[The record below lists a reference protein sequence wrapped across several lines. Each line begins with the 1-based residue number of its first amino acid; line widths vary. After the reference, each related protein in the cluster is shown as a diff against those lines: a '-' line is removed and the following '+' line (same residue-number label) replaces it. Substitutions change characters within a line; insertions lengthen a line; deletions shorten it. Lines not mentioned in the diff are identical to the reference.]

1 MPNYSLSGGA
11 RADINEVLLFISADD
26 PDSAISFYLRLEA
39 AFRMLGENPKAG
51 RERPEL
57 NEGLRSFP
65 VGSYLIFYRIWAGKL
80 TITRVLHGA
89 RDLDEIFS

>member
-1 MPNYSLSGGA
+1 M
-11 RADINEVLLFISADD
+11 LLFIAADD

-39 AFRMLGENPKAG
+39 AFQMLGDNPKAG

-65 VGSYLIFYRIWAGKL
+65 LGSYLIFYRVWAGKL
-80 TITRVLHGA
+80 TITRVLHSA